1 MYLCVYYVFLLV
13 VQELSLFSVFWSFQ
27 QYFDSICHVWV
38 VIALW
43 VTLRDTD
50 HSNFACFVVCVCMCV
65 CTCIP
70 TTKMDERVWARMCL
84 VRIVPA
90 LWETPSKWACVLRR
104 WMAYCLVQR
113 QIELNRAGRFP
124 RRHNWAGVHRSTA
137 HYLRASYY
145 LHASY
150 DTSSHVFRNDTVT
163 RRDSRLLDKWQR
175 SIGRAIHLVASW
187 VILTWWYA
195 ADRRFWWWGQL
206 PHGGWTFDPLLA
218 DCGIAL
224 CEGWPQGDC
233 VCRRLQCRLITDS
246 RSVQTPPV
254 CRVRY
259 GIACHSCEL
268 ILHTA
273 HHHQCGWLHFV
284 RRCSMQPRVA
294 CGLLHTLKPYN
305 RLTQPHSGTHNRCTT
320 WGLLCLLGT

>member
-1 MYLCVYYVFLLV
+1 MAQTTVTLLV
-13 VQELSLFSVFWSFQ
+13 
-27 QYFDSICHVWV
+27 
-38 VIALW
+38 LW
-43 VTLRDTD
+43 Y
-50 HSNFACFVVCVCMCV
+50 VCVCVCV
-65 CTCIP
+65 YVYTNHENEWESVSENVLGENSSSALRNA
-70 TTKMDERVWARMCL
+70 KQHAYFVAGW
-84 VRIVPA
+84 RIV
-90 LWETPSKWACVLRR
+90 SCSDKS
-104 WMAYCLVQR
+104 
-113 QIELNRAGRFP
+113 NSGRFP

-233 VCRRLQCRLITDS
+233 VCRRLQCRLITES

-294 CGLLHTLKPYN
+294 CGLLHTLKPHN

-320 WGLLCLLGT
+320 WDLLCLLGT